1 MQYYVPGAAQAQ
13 PPQFNWGEIEAQAF
27 APYQAYRANVLGRLS
42 AMERYDPRFMRAAM
56 QGYEPAYGRYVLGGI
71 GDPATEAQGSFE
83 QYLGG
88 GMTPSA
94 EAIASGW
101 GDIVSASRRYLGSPG
116 MYSAIEGAGDPSQTT
131 MGYIQ
136 GDPRDQIA
144 LAQAAMGMPTRGIMG
159 GLARSG
165 LEGQY
170 GRWQD
175 MIADPTATY
184 FGRPEAG
191 FAGWLAG
198 RQAAGG
204 PGYSAPGTI
213 SSPVATTAAY
223 MPFDP
228 VVAAGSG
235 G

>member
-1 MQYYVPGAAQAQ
+1 MIQVKKLLKQK
-13 PPQFNWGEIEAQAF
+13 
-27 APYQAYRANVLGRLS
+27 
-42 AMERYDPRFMRAAM
+42 
-56 QGYEPAYGRYVLGGI
+56 GY
-71 GDPATEAQGSFE
+71 
-83 QYLGG
+83 
-88 GMTPSA
+88 
-94 EAIASGW
+94 
-101 GDIVSASRRYLGSPG
+101 SP
-116 MYSAIEGAGDPSQTT
+116 IFGAGDPSKAT

-136 GDPRDQIA
+136 GNPEAQIA

-170 GRWQD
+170 GRWQN
-175 MIADPTATY
+175 MIADPTSTY

-213 SSPVATTAAY
+213 RSPIETTAAY

-228 VVAAGSG
+228 VVTEGSG